1 MKQNVCLRIYSRYAY
16 DSHWT
21 VSVAGSDVTEDEE
34 PTATH
39 TNVAP
44 SASLRTPLKVSIVLS
59 PSLTVTIFIP
69 VKLVPVIRTIDVAD
83 PLGVNRQPNI
93 TATPFSSP
101 MHWKV
106 AFPPSTII
114 AS

>member
-1 MKQNVCLRIYSRYAY
+1 MLMTHTSCLA

-21 VSVAGSDVTEDEE
+21 VSIAGSDVREDKE

-39 TNVAP
+39 SNVAP

-59 PSLTVTIFIP
+59 PSLTVTISIP
-69 VKLVPVIRTIDVAD
+69 VKLVPVIRTIDAND
-83 PLGVNRQPNI
+83 PLGKNRQPNI
-93 TATPFSSP
+93 TAIPFSSP

-106 AFPPSTII
+106 AFPPSTTV